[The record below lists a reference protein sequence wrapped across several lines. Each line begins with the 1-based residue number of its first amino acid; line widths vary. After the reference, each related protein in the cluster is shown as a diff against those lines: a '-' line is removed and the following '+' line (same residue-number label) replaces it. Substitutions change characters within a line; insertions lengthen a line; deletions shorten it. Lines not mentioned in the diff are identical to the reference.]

1 MNQQNEEIWKRKFEP
16 FSSWRPTSGSS
27 RSILDD
33 TLGEAQ
39 RLAESLKST
48 LEPLAD
54 NAVDKIKAIASTVEE
69 MAGKSSQET
78 RGFLAKTLESIA
90 EKIKPK

>member
-1 MNQQNEEIWKRKFEP
+1 MNQQHEENWRRKFEP
-16 FSSWRPTSGSS
+16 FTNWRPASSSS
-27 RSILDD
+27 RSIIDD

-54 NAVDKIKAIASTVEE
+54 NAVDKVKALASTLEDL
-69 MAGKSSQET
+69 AGKSSHET

-90 EKIKPK
+90 ERIKPK